1 MNAAHPEWT
10 EADAAAARS
19 AQLSGARTLLDSGEL
34 SARLG
39 RSVTIS
45 RVRIKPGHSVVAGFT
60 GADSEP
66 GWAMLTWDADK
77 LGKARQ
83 RAQDSVRA
91 EMNQVPFLVHAARR
105 PYLFSGS
112 VWADPVLAKDLTEAR
127 AALNAESGVDRPWT
141 FLRQNPRRRVVAV
154 VPPAGPGH
162 GEKVIRVA
170 ARKTTAGALAAAQRW
185 RELGLPVVRSSPVGG
200 RGTALSA
207 PLWGWADLSTHPH
220 GPATATAGA
229 AVGELHRLTS
239 APHSSP
245 VPKRS
250 GTGASAVALVAP
262 WLGPRADRLAQT
274 IEQRFDRLGPGTSSE
289 LHGDLSPDQVV
300 LATPG
305 SHKIRLIDLD
315 RSTIGD
321 PMRDLG
327 SWAAACRRLGHP
339 ELVEEFLT
347 GYLTQ
352 TNADLRRAA
361 AWEAFAQL
369 HAAPDAFRLREA
381 HWPAAMERTLALG
394 EEALQR

>member
-91 EMNQVPFLVHAARR
+91 EMNQVAVPR
-105 PYLFSGS
+105 PRG
-112 VWADPVLAKDLTEAR
+112 A
-127 AALNAESGVDRPWT
+127 AALPLQRERLGRPGLGQGPHRGAGSAQRGVRSGPPVDVPAPESAPSGGGRGAT
-141 FLRQNPRRRVVAV
+141 
-154 VPPAGPGH
+154 AGPGH

-220 GPATATAGA
+220 GPAAATAGA